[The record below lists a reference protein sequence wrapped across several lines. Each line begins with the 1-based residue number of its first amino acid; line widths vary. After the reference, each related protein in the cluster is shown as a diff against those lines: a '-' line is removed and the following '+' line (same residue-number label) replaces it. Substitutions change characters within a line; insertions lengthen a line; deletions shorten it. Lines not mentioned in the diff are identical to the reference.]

1 MRQSK
6 MIENYT
12 NPEQVGEGQNPQDL
26 INASLIFARA
36 LGLILKNGEGI
47 VVDVVGD
54 INLGPEIKKVI
65 VFEYNDQ
72 VHIYKCDEDLEEGTA
87 VNMDTNNDVPKVTEP
102 SEEPEVSEPSEEPET
117 EV

>member
-1 MRQSK
+1 MQS
-6 MIENYT
+6 ENYT
-12 NPEQVGEGQNPQDL
+12 NPEQAGEGQNPQDL

-47 VVDVVGD
+47 VVDVVGN
-54 INLGPEIKKVI
+54 INLGPGIKKVI

-87 VNMDTNNDVPKVTEP
+87 VNMDSNEKGPETTEVTEE
-102 SEEPEVSEPSEEPET
+102 S
-117 EV
+117 

>member
-1 MRQSK
+1 MQ
-6 MIENYT
+6 ENYT
-12 NPEQVGEGQNPQDL
+12 NPEQAGEGQNPQDL

-54 INLGPEIKKVI
+54 INLGPDVKKVI

-72 VHIYKCDEDLEEGTA
+72 VHIYKCEEDLEEGTA
-87 VNMDTNNDVPKVTEP
+87 VNMDSSNQG
-102 SEEPEVSEPSEEPET
+102 PEVIAPET
-117 EV
+117 EA

>member
-1 MRQSK
+1 MN
-6 MIENYT
+6 EYPVY
-12 NPEQVGEGQNPQDL
+12 PEQSGEGQNPQDL

-54 INLGPEIKKVI
+54 INLGPEVKKVI

-72 VHIYKCDEDLEEGTA
+72 VHIYKCEEDLEEGTA
-87 VNMDTNNDVPKVTEP
+87 VNMDQNNDG
-102 SEEPEVSEPSEEPET
+102 PEVIEQNVEPET